1 MGSSG
6 FNFGN
11 TSDLYKLNNIVQLSF
26 IRYPKDLI
34 IHTMKEFFSK
44 DSYYHY
50 VRDEYGFAK
59 VNNHTD
65 LDIAAGIHDDLTTR
79 IWIGEK
85 QRFGVINY
93 PSILVSFSSA
103 KHVPISMSR
112 DVARVDYITTQYVD
126 GYGNSKNIQV
136 PDAFVLSGAWE
147 GTISIDVLS
156 RSIRERDDLIEL
168 IAILFTDLA
177 WSDCYRAGVA
187 IKQNISIGSPGESD
201 DRNDKLFKQTL
212 SLEIR
217 SEWGRRIS
225 VLNTLDTIN
234 FCVEFGNLLT
244 SPPDI
249 APNLTI
255 NQQITLLDAI
265 NNLV

>member
-1 MGSSG
+1 MSSG

-11 TSDLYKLNNIVQLSF
+11 TSDLYKINSIVQLSF

-34 IHTMKEFFSK
+34 ISTMKEFFEK

-50 VRDEYGFAK
+50 VKDEYGFAK

-65 LDIAAGIHDDLTTR
+65 QDLSAGIGNDITTR
-79 IWIGEK
+79 VYIGELNK
-85 QRFGVINY
+85 FSVIHF

-136 PDAFVLSGAWE
+136 PEAFILSGAWE
-147 GTISIDVLS
+147 GTISIDVFS

-187 IKQNISIGSPGESD
+187 IKQNISIGSPGQSD
-201 DRNDKLFKQTL
+201 DRNDKLYKQSL

-217 SEWGRRIS
+217 TEWRRIIP
-225 VLNTLDTIN
+225 VLNTLDSIN
-234 FCVEFGNLLT
+234 FCVEFGNLAAN
-244 SPPDI
+244 PPDI

-255 NQQITLLDAI
+255 NQEINLLDHI
-265 NNLV
+265 NKL

>member
-1 MGSSG
+1 MAVG
-6 FNFGN
+6 FNTN
-11 TSDLYKLNNIVQLSF
+11 ISDLYKLNSIVQLSF

-34 IHTMKEFFSK
+34 ISTLKEFFAK

-65 LDIAAGIHDDLTTR
+65 QDLSAGIGNDITTR
-79 IWIGEK
+79 VFIGEK
-85 QRFGVINY
+85 QRFAVSHF
-93 PSILVSFSSA
+93 PSILVSFSSS

-112 DVARVDYITTQYVD
+112 DVARVDYTTTQYVD

-136 PDAFVLSGAWE
+136 PYAFILSGAWE
-147 GTISIDVLS
+147 GTISIDVFS

-177 WSDCYRAGVA
+177 WAECYRAGLA

-201 DRNDKLFKQTL
+201 DRNDKLYKQSL
-212 SLEIR
+212 SLEVR
-217 SEWGRRIS
+217 SEWRREIM
-225 VLNTLDTIN
+225 VLNTLDAIN
-234 FCVEFGNLLT
+234 FCVEFGNLST
-244 SPPDI
+244 NPVET

-255 NQQITLLDAI
+255 NYKIDLLEAI
-265 NNLV
+265 NNLT